1 MQTLCG
7 HVDKPLARLAH
18 IPTQP
23 YYQALL
29 SMLVSTRNDEGPDRL
44 IAIRYA
50 GASPRATG
58 EFRVI
63 DKEQDMEFINLD
75 KLTIESVRRQT
86 GNNGK
91 SNN

>member
-29 SMLVSTRNDEGPDRL
+29 SMLVSTRNDEGPIKRTRKRKFLDAL
-44 IAIRYA
+44 ELGDYWAKSMSLM
-50 GASPRATG
+50 GPEAS
-58 EFRVI
+58 
-63 DKEQDMEFINLD
+63 
-75 KLTIESVRRQT
+75 
-86 GNNGK
+86 
-91 SNN
+91 

>member
-29 SMLVSTRNDEGPDRL
+29 SMLVSTRNDEGPNETMQESRQIRNE
-44 IAIRYA
+44 IAERIIEVLGTA
-50 GASPRATG
+50 AS
-58 EFRVI
+58 
-63 DKEQDMEFINLD
+63 QIN
-75 KLTIESVRRQT
+75 S
-86 GNNGK
+86 
-91 SNN
+91 

>member
-29 SMLVSTRNDEGPDRL
+29 SMLVSTRNDEGPCVSITEL
-44 IAIRYA
+44 LCSIL
-50 GASPRATG
+50 AT
-58 EFRVI
+58 
-63 DKEQDMEFINLD
+63 NLQLD
-75 KLTIESVRRQT
+75 AFLFYLHLHFE
-86 GNNGK
+86 GFNPNFHFFHPW
-91 SNN
+91 